1 MKKVLMA
8 AAVALIA
15 SSCTTMNSVQVTH
28 NKVGKKVGKSCGT
41 YILGLINIGGDN
53 YVHTAAKNGK
63 IKKISALN
71 HEIKGFFPLYY
82 KQCTVV
88 SGR

>member
-1 MKKVLMA
+1 MKKILSMA
-8 AAVALIA
+8 VIALAV
-15 SSCTTMNSVQVTH
+15 SSCTNMSSVQVTH
-28 NKVGKKVGKSCGT
+28 NKVGKKVGKACGT
-41 YILGLINIGGDN
+41 FILGSINIGGDN

-71 HEIKGFFPLYY
+71 HTISGFFPLYY
-82 KQCTVV
+82 KNCTIV

>member
-8 AAVALIA
+8 AAIALIA
-15 SSCTTMNSVQVTH
+15 SSCTSMNSVQVTH
-28 NKVGKKVGKSCGT
+28 NKVGKKVGKACGT
-41 YILGLINIGGDN
+41 YILGAINIGGDN

-71 HEIKGFFPLYY
+71 HTVSGFFPLYY

>member
-1 MKKVLMA
+1 MVA
-8 AAVALIA
+8 SIALIT
-15 SSCTTMNSVQVTH
+15 SSCTLMNSVQVTH

-41 YILGLINIGGDN
+41 YVLGLFNIGGDN
-53 YVHTAAKNGK
+53 YVHSAAKNGK

-71 HEIKGFFPLYY
+71 HETKGFFPFYY